1 VNRKQTVGVMCVI
14 GVLCLSERLSWAQQ
28 APPGRG
34 GRGAAGAGQAL
45 TPVELERWLDSY
57 VLIQAQDAL
66 KITEAQF
73 PRFLQRLNALQA
85 TRRRNA
91 AARRQILATIG
102 RQVRAT
108 PVDEAG
114 TREQLKALREL
125 DQFAQGLRRARR
137 GARAPAAGEVPAVRA
152 AGRAAADRTAHEG
165 QGARRRGRPAGA
177 DRHPVAMLHS
187 GSHAC
192 RALNE

>member
-1 VNRKQTVGVMCVI
+1 MNLKTTFGVVCAI
-14 GVLCLSERLSWAQQ
+14 GVLCLSAAPSWAQQ
-28 APPGRG
+28 DPAGRG

-45 TPVELERWLDSY
+45 TPAELERWLDSY

-66 KITEAQF
+66 KITDAQF

-102 RQVRAT
+102 RQLRAT

-114 TREQLKALREL
+114 MREQLKALREL
-125 DQFAQGLRRARR
+125 D
-137 GARAPAAGEVPAVRA
+137 VRA
-152 AGRAAADRTAHEG
+152 ADELRKAYEALDEALEPVQQARFRLFEQQVERRQIELLMKARERAREAGR
-165 QGARRRGRPAGA
+165 QGPAVI
-177 DRHPVAMLHS
+177 R
-187 GSHAC
+187 
-192 RALNE
+192 

>member
-125 DQFAQGLRRARR
+125 DLRAADELRRAYDALDEALEPLQQARFRLFEQQVERR
-137 GARAPAAGEVPAVRA
+137 QIELLMKARERAGE
-152 AGRAAADRTAHEG
+152 AGR
-165 QGARRRGRPAGA
+165 QGPTVIR
-177 DRHPVAMLHS
+177 
-187 GSHAC
+187 
-192 RALNE
+192 

>member
-1 VNRKQTVGVMCVI
+1 VNGKNALGVMCVVVAL
-14 GVLCLSERLSWAQQ
+14 GVSARVASAQQ
-28 APPGRG
+28 DPPGRG

-57 VLIQAQDAL
+57 VLIQAQDTL

-91 AARRQILATIG
+91 AARRQILAAIG
-102 RQVRAT
+102 RQLRAT

-114 TREQLKALREL
+114 MREQLKVLREL
-125 DQFAQGLRRARR
+125 D
-137 GARAPAAGEVPAVRA
+137 VRA
-152 AGRAAADRTAHEG
+152 ADEARKAYDALDEVLEPLQQAKFRLLEQQVERRQIELLMKARERASEAGR
-165 QGARRRGRPAGA
+165 QGPTVIR
-177 DRHPVAMLHS
+177 
-187 GSHAC
+187 
-192 RALNE
+192 